1 MEQEAA
7 RFFRQNNTSDHPHGT
22 FSPGAFDLSLLH
34 NTLPAAVSRPAS
46 TPMHSI
52 QSPIPMSVATQ
63 QRGMGSS
70 AWAADFLQQSRQR
83 DISMSA
89 SPIQD
94 KTSIQPSIPSEI
106 GQLKQ
111 QHQSMSPIGMYQV
124 PSCPAHVCLK
134 HELSCL

>member
-1 MEQEAA
+1 
-7 RFFRQNNTSDHPHGT
+7 
-22 FSPGAFDLSLLH
+22 
-34 NTLPAAVSRPAS
+34 
-46 TPMHSI
+46 
-52 QSPIPMSVATQ
+52 MSVATQ

-70 AWAADFLQQSRQR
+70 AWAADFLQQSRPR

-94 KTSIQPSIPSEI
+94 KASIQLSIPSEI